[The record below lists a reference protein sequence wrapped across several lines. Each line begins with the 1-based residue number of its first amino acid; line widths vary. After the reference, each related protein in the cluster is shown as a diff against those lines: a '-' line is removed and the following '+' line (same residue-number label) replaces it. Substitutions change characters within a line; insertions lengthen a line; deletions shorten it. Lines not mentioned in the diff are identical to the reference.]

1 MPVGGLRRFMSDHLR
16 TPERRICERC
26 GRLERHNE
34 DIGGWRVERVGDVHC
49 IHEWDIDGTFVP
61 VTDAD
66 VTADR
71 TAVEEC

>member
-1 MPVGGLRRFMSDHLR
+1 MERHEADVGG
-16 TPERRICERC
+16 
-26 GRLERHNE
+26 
-34 DIGGWRVERVGDVHC
+34 WQAQRVGDVHC
-49 IHEWDIDGTFVP
+49 IHEWDIDGAFVP